1 MDNFTWLAQLLHANG
16 KRMIK
21 ENTPLGAELGTIL
34 AGGLL
39 KTDSGFRI
47 PREGYLLSQTLTGQ
61 NTATAQNHLHTV
73 PALRPPSP
81 GDRVLVVWV
90 RNTPVVLA
98 VITG

>member
-1 MDNFTWLAQLLHANG
+1 MDNFTRFAQLLHANG
-16 KRMIK
+16 QRLIK
-21 ENTPLGAELGTIL
+21 ENTPLGAELGTIQ

-47 PREGYLLSQTLTGQ
+47 PREGYLLNQALTGQ
-61 NTATAQNHLHTV
+61 NTTSAQSHSHTV

-81 GDRVLVVWV
+81 GDRVLLLWAQG
-90 RNTPVVLA
+90 TPVVLA